1 MARVKHLRVPYALA
15 VFGNEE
21 RKAVAD
27 VLKTPHIV
35 AGKRAAEFENRVA
48 RLFGKKYGLFVNSG
62 SSANLLA
69 FEILDLPEGSE
80 VITPVL
86 TFSTTLAPILQKRL
100 KPVFVDV
107 EPGTYLADVSQIEAA
122 ITRKTK
128 ALMIPSLLGNIPDLR
143 ALQRLAKKHKVK
155 LIEGLRDTP

>member
-1 MARVKHLRVPYALA
+1 MSKKYSAQPIRVAYAET
-15 VFGNEE
+15 VYGDEE
-21 RKAVAD
+21 RKAVAA
-27 VLKTPHIV
+27 VLADPHKIV
-35 AGKRAAEFENRVA
+35 AGPAVAEFEKKIA
-48 RLFGKKYGLFVNSG
+48 RMFGKQHGVMVNSG

-143 ALQRLAKKHKVK
+143 ALQRLLEKHKMK
-155 LIEGLRDTP
+155 IN